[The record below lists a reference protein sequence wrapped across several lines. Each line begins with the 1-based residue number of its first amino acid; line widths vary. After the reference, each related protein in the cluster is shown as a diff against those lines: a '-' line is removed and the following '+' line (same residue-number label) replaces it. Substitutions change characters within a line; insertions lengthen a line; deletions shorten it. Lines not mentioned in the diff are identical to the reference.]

1 MLVKYN
7 NNNGGAS
14 PHNKREKTMK
24 LTMKEIKYIR
34 QSLEYRAEY
43 YAIQPEHYKKFF
55 EEIKPII
62 KKFKSLE
69 GKSYVDFKKINKQIE
84 GKI

>member
-1 MLVKYN
+1 MLAN
-7 NNNGGAS
+7 FNNNGGAS
-14 PHNKREKTMK
+14 PHNKKEKTMK
-24 LTMKEIKYIR
+24 LNMKEIKYIR

-69 GKSYVDFKKINKQIE
+69 GKSYIDFKKVNKQIE

>member
-1 MLVKYN
+1 MLAN
-7 NNNGGAS
+7 FNNNGGAS
-14 PHNKREKTMK
+14 PHNKKEKTMK
-24 LTMKEIKYIR
+24 LNMKEIKYIR

-62 KKFKSLE
+62 KKFKTVE

>member
-1 MLVKYN
+1 MVN
-7 NNNGGAS
+7 QTGGAS
-14 PHNKREKTMK
+14 PHNKREKKMK

-69 GKSYVDFKKINKQIE
+69 GESYVDFKKINKQIG

>member
-1 MLVKYN
+1 MLAN
-7 NNNGGAS
+7 FNNNGGAS
-14 PHNKREKTMK
+14 PHNKREKKMK

>member
-1 MLVKYN
+1 
-7 NNNGGAS
+7 
-14 PHNKREKTMK
+14 MK

-55 EEIKPII
+55 KEIKPII